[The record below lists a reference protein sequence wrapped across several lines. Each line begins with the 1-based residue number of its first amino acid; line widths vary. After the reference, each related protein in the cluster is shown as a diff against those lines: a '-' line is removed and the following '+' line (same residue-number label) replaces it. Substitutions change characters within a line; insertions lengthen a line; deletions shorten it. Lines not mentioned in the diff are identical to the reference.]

1 REERFADA
9 KLLPG
14 RHILGGVLPPSL
26 VDVRVVPE
34 GVPQPR
40 GAERQE
46 RGHEDREG
54 AAHAEGDMYRGP
66 TCGAVRLEEIPGR
79 LLVHV
84 LVPEAGELDRLLH
97 VDVLE
102 VLTDLLPLLFDGA
115 NHRLVGRIEESGGRD
130 LVVEVLVRERES

>member
-1 REERFADA
+1 FADA

-14 RHILGGVLPPSL
+14 RHIVEGDLPPSL
-26 VDVRVVPE
+26 VDVGVVPE

-54 AAHAEGDMYRGP
+54 AAHAKGDMDRSPTRGAI
-66 TCGAVRLEEIPGR
+66 GLEEIPGR

-84 LVPEAGELDRLLH
+84 LIPEAGELNRPLHRLLQ
-97 VDVLE
+97 VPELE
-102 VLTDLLPLLFDGA
+102 ILTDLLPLLFDGW
-115 NHRLVGRIEESGGRD
+115 HYRLVCR
-130 LVVEVLVRERES
+130 